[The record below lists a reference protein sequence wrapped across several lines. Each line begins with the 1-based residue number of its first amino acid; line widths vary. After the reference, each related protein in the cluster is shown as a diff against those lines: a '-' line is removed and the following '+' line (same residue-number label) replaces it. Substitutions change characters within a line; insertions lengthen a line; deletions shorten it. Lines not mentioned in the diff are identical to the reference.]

1 MAFNAYITVDELVST
16 SVLDIQN
23 AEDAI
28 RLLRLIEAVSL
39 QLDRFTKRHFYSF
52 EDTKFFDG
60 PDIFRDSNFFPDD
73 FVFINQRL
81 TRNRILRNSR
91 FRVLQIDDLI
101 ALSGLGIE
109 FDTQRSGVF
118 DTALSEVI
126 PDFFLLPHNGDP
138 ANADNQESRPF
149 TQVFMNTDFGEV
161 TRIPFGKRVVRI
173 TGKWGYWEH
182 LEPTA
187 LLTNGAIVD
196 ATVTTITID
205 SNPVTPPALRAI
217 RRGHT
222 ILIDLEQM
230 YVEDTPTDTT
240 LLVRRGLN
248 NTTPASH
255 LDDSVI
261 SKYLYPDAIREAT
274 ILQTGRLWGRK
285 DTAFSTMIGL
295 PGTGQMEIER
305 LGIDADVQ
313 QLVQFYRKR
322 ERETRRM
329 LVL

>member
-1 MAFNAYITVDELVST
+1 MAFNAYVTVDELVSNA
-16 SVLDIQN
+16 VLDIES
-23 AEDAI
+23 AADAI

-39 QLDRFTKRHFYSF
+39 QVDEFVKRHFYAL

-118 DTALSEVI
+118 DTALSEVT

-138 ANADNQESRPF
+138 TNSNKQESRPF

-173 TGKWGYWEH
+173 TGRWGFWEH
-182 LEPTA
+182 IEPTN
-187 LLTNGAIVD
+187 LLTDGAIAD

-205 SNPVTPPALRAI
+205 SNPVPRTI
-217 RRGHT
+217 GRGNT
-222 ILIDLEQM
+222 ILIDTEQM
-230 YVEDTPTDTT
+230 YVESIPTDTT
-240 LLVRRGLN
+240 LRVRRGLN
-248 NTTPASH
+248 NTTAAAH
-255 LDDSVI
+255 ADDAVI
-261 SKYLYPDAIREAT
+261 SLYLYPDPVREAT
-274 ILQTGRLWGRK
+274 ILQTSRLWGRK
-285 DTAFSTMIGL
+285 DTGFSTMIGL
-295 PGTGQMEIER
+295 PETGQMMVER
-305 LGIDADVQ
+305 DGLDADVR
-313 QLVQFYRKR
+313 QLLQSYRKR
-322 ERETRRM
+322 ERERRRM
-329 LVL
+329 AIL